1 MGKYMFS
8 RRNFLK
14 LAAAT
19 GSASML
25 AACGGGS
32 SDGGSDAASATGDGI
47 GVMLSTNVMSLDTDL
62 ATDGDSFEVIADCI
76 DGLMQM
82 DADGAAIPALAETT
96 DVSEDGCTWT
106 FHLRD
111 ANWSNGTP
119 VTARDLSY
127 TLNVCINADRFK
139 GRFASFQGASYDNE
153 KLYVTLG
160 IGDTQ
165 FVKLLNLPVIKF
177 NTYGNKLANN
187 KEVPIGSGPYDL
199 LLDYDEET
207 DTSVYR
213 LEAYEGY
220 PGYKKLP
227 VDKIFIKTLPTA
239 EETISAFEDGI
250 IDVVVNDPS
259 SYTSLGYASSN
270 EVHTFATTNMH
281 FLYFNENSP
290 LARYSQFRIALQY
303 AFDRNYLVELLG
315 GNAVPSAV
323 PMYPTC
329 EAYPDA
335 LEDRLNYDLEAVKNI
350 LIAAGVEDY
359 DEDGQLEF
367 MSGSPQEIDLNF
379 VVCADSSAKCG
390 IARRFQE
397 DMASIGL
404 KVTVHELTWAGYMSA
419 LEEGGFKAGKQ
430 QVTMDMY
437 YGEIRLRNNF
447 DLTELLQP
455 RNEDN
460 ELTNQNY
467 SRSKDNTIVER
478 IERYLAAPDATR
490 SDEYY
495 QLCDYVMNNNGSFV
509 VIGFE
514 KQQIITRRGVCKGIN
529 PNYGNPLFGFAD
541 WEIIFDEPNAAGKA
555 AAQVNTNK
563 GEKNDD

>member
-1 MGKYMFS
+1 M
-8 RRNFLK
+8 RNRYKRLLSLL
-14 LAAAT
+14 LAAGMLLSLT
-19 GSASML
+19 G
-25 AACGGGS
+25 CGRKQ
-32 SDGGSDAASATGDGI
+32 DTGDEI
-47 GVMLSTNVMSLDTDL
+47 PESTGGKDVVRAAAADRIFSLNSNQKYSLNPLIATNHANQLICDL
-62 ATDGDSFEVIADCI
+62 VFENMVELDDNFEVIPNLITEWRYTD
-76 DGLMQM
+76 DVGKTWEFTV
-82 DADGAAIPALAETT
+82 AEGH
-96 DVSEDGCTWT
+96 E
-106 FHLRD
+106 FHD
-111 ANWSNGTP
+111 GTP

-315 GNAVPSAV
+315 GNAVASAV

-329 EAYPDA
+329 KAYPEA
-335 LEDRLNYDLEAVKNI
+335 LNHNLSYNMETCRRILES
-350 LIAAGVEDY
+350 AGVRDY
-359 DEDGQLEF
+359 DEDGKLEY
-367 MSGSPQEIDLNF
+367 MSGSPQEITF
-379 VVCADSSAKCG
+379 TVVVCADSSAKAG
-390 IARRFQE
+390 IVRRFQE
-397 DMASIGL
+397 SMASIGFP
-404 KVTVHELTWAGYMSA
+404 VDVRELTWAEYQDA
-419 LEEGGFKAGKQ
+419 LETGTVKSGNTD
-430 QVTMDMY
+430 VLVDMF
-437 YGEIRLRNNF
+437 YGEVKLRNNF
-447 DLTELLQP
+447 DITELLQP
-455 RNEDN
+455 RTEDN
-460 ELTNQNY
+460 AATNLNY
-467 SRSKDNTIVER
+467 TNSTDATVVDR
-478 IERYLAAPDATR
+478 INRYLGASEAARAGAYYELC
-490 SDEYY
+490 EYITGTVGT
-495 QLCDYVMNNNGSFV
+495 LIT
-509 VIGFE
+509 IGFE
-514 KQQIITRRGVCKGIN
+514 KQQIITRRGVCKGVE
-529 PNYGNPLFGFAD
+529 PNFGNPLYNF
-541 WEIIFDEPNAAGKA
+541 PNWTVDLG
-555 AAQVNTNK
+555 
-563 GEKNDD
+563 